1 MLSDR
6 EKREKFIKHGNR
18 RLKNAVRS
26 IKLLINIAN
35 QRYYKY
41 EDNEKNLIFK
51 ELDQAIREVKNSF
64 NSSKNKKRSRE
75 ESFFK

>member
-1 MLSDR
+1 MPSDR
-6 EKREKFIKHGNR
+6 ERREKFIKHGNR

-41 EDNEKNLIFK
+41 EESEKNLIFK
-51 ELDQAIREVKNSF
+51 QLDQAIREVKSCF
-64 NSSKNKKRSRE
+64 NSSKNKMRDRE

>member
-1 MLSDR
+1 MPSDR
-6 EKREKFIKHGNR
+6 ERREKFIKHGNR

-41 EDNEKNLIFK
+41 EEREKNLIFK
-51 ELDQAIREVKNSF
+51 QLDQAIREVKSSF
-64 NSSKNKKRSRE
+64 NSSKNKKRVRE

>member
-1 MLSDR
+1 MPSDR
-6 EKREKFIKHGNR
+6 ERREKFIKHGNR

-41 EDNEKNLIFK
+41 EESEKNLIFK
-51 ELDQAIREVKNSF
+51 QLDQAIREVKVVLTVQ
-64 NSSKNKKRSRE
+64 KIKREMRGV
-75 ESFFK
+75 FFK

>member
-1 MLSDR
+1 MPSDKER
-6 EKREKFIKHGNR
+6 REKFIKHGNR

-41 EDNEKNLIFK
+41 EESEKNLIFK
-51 ELDQAIREVKNSF
+51 QLDQAIREVKSSF
-64 NSSKNKKRSRE
+64 NSSKNKNRDRE

>member
-1 MLSDR
+1 MPSER
-6 EKREKFIKHGNR
+6 ERREKFIKHGNR

-35 QRYYKY
+35 LRYYKY
-41 EDNEKNLIFK
+41 EESEKNLIFK
-51 ELDQAIREVKNSF
+51 QLDQAVREVKSSF
-64 NSSKNKKRSRE
+64 NSSKNKKRNRE